1 MVKGLNAGS
10 KTKGEPL
17 HKNHFLFLHGLGV
30 WKKGGGGGV
39 DVRNQQ
45 AMQHNDR
52 KFFRVIF
59 YCLFLSIVY

>member
-1 MVKGLNAGS
+1 MLGPRKKENLS
-10 KTKGEPL
+10 TKTIFSSCMDWGC
-17 HKNHFLFLHGLGV
+17 GR
-30 WKKGGGGGV
+30 GGGGGGVDVV

-52 KFFRVIF
+52 KNFRVIF